1 MPFSDLLD
9 VTLTLSFGERTDFAY
24 YLLRTV
30 EEDPEY
36 EREVMEEVMRR
47 YREYEEGKA
56 ELLDGEEVL
65 ASLREEL
72 AASRPPDFEIPT
84 VAQRRARIGIVM
96 ALEDIRR
103 EALKLSDFDRVELAY
118 AILRDLEDEG
128 CKVDWEAL
136 EAAGL

>member
-1 MPFSDLLD
+1 MAFSDLLEI
-9 VTLTLSFGERTDFAY
+9 TLTLSFGERTELAHC
-24 YLLRTV
+24 LLQSV

-72 AASRPPDFEIPT
+72 AASRPPGFEIPT
-84 VAQRRARIGIVM
+84 IAQRRAQVETVM
-96 ALEDIRR
+96 ALEDIKR
-103 EALKLSDFDRVELAY
+103 EALRLSDFDRIELAY
-118 AILRDLEDEG
+118 AILR
-128 CKVDWEAL
+128 
-136 EAAGL
+136 